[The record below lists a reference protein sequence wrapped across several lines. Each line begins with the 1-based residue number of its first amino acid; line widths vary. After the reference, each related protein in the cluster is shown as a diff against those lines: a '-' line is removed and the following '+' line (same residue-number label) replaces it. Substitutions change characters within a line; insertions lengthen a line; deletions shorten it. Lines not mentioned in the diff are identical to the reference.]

1 VYVPSRLEHAQE
13 ERVWGQA
20 GGGRLHMA
28 TQSVS
33 LVTSKAGGLR
43 RMWREGR
50 EIIALRTC
58 TAVINAVIF
67 GNTSTP
73 HPPTP
78 SVVMSHVMTPI
89 YFSYIYIYMCVCM
102 YMYIYT
108 YIYKHLISFKIDAP
122 KM

>member
-1 VYVPSRLEHAQE
+1 MVTH
-13 ERVWGQA
+13 
-20 GGGRLHMA
+20 
-28 TQSVS
+28 SVS

-43 RMWREGR
+43 RMQREGR

-73 HPPTP
+73 HRPTP

-89 YFSYIYIYMCVCM
+89 YFRD
-102 YMYIYT
+102 IYT
-108 YIYKHLISFKIDAP
+108 GWATKK
-122 KM
+122 

>member
-1 VYVPSRLEHAQE
+1 
-13 ERVWGQA
+13 
-20 GGGRLHMA
+20 MA